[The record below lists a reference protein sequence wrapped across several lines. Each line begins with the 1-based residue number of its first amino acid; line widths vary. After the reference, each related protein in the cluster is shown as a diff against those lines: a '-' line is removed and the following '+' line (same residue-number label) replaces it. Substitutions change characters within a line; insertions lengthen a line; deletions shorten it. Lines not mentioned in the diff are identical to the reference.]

1 MTATAKREFI
11 PLFIAILTIS
21 DTRDPQTDKSGNY
34 LAEAIQQA
42 GHHLSDKVIVKDNV
56 YSIRAQISQWIAKP
70 DIQVI
75 ITTGGTGFSQ
85 RDVTPEAIRV
95 LLDKEIPGFGEYFRT
110 VSMQQIGTSTIQ
122 SRALAGTANNTYLF
136 SLPGSVNA
144 CKTGW
149 QNILQQQLDYTHK
162 PCNFVELL
170 PAITSQS

>member
-11 PLFIAILTIS
+11 PLTIAILTIS
-21 DTRDPQTDKSGNY
+21 DTRDEQSDKSGNY
-34 LAEAIQQA
+34 LAEAVQQA
-42 GHHLSDKVIVKDNV
+42 GHKLSSKVIVKDDM
-56 YSIRAQISQWIAKP
+56 YSIRAQLSQWIADP
-70 DIQVI
+70 SIQTI

-85 RDVTPEAIRV
+85 RDITPEAIRP

-110 VSMQQIGTSTIQ
+110 ISIEQVGTSTIQ

-136 SLPGSVNA
+136 SLPGSGNA

-149 QNILQQQLDYTHK
+149 QDILLQQLDYTHR

-170 PAITSQS
+170 PNIAS